1 MSSDELEN
9 TKNKTLETQ
18 IIQLMKGFQQPVPL
32 GVFYRCFPKYNDRT
46 IRAVVSLLV
55 NRGIITDSKRCQ
67 CGNASLY
74 ELKRK

>member
-1 MSSDELEN
+1 MRKKLTFQMSSDELEN

-46 IRAVVSLLV
+46 IVKIKNPS
-55 NRGIITDSKRCQ
+55 
-67 CGNASLY
+67 
-74 ELKRK
+74 